1 MIVTVMNDKFNACIR
16 TINITWDDF
25 VAMCLCPGC
34 MDYKGNGAIVG
45 GLCVWE
51 TEISYSTH
59 NRHKIFE
66 HKNRRCINR
75 QLVILD
81 ADNPQDDFLDRTQ
94 SYFAKLDAAW
104 VYYTTFSATKDN
116 PRYRI
121 CTYLDKPVS
130 PQSYETIAKSIMYG
144 IGFEEFDPVSSNANQ
159 IMYLAVMPIKINPES
174 GEEEIFFCRD
184 SFDGNPI
191 DTNRLMD
198 NITTVSCGKS
208 PKIVLPSNISEKSQ
222 LSAGTSKLIDRCGTR
237 NPYKVAQE
245 LGINII
251 YRNFEKQRGAYK
263 VILKNRFVF
272 LKNGMHPVI
281 GQIVLWHEIGHDVLH
296 RKEAITAGGFKEF
309 NIFDMRENRM
319 EYEANIFASQAS
331 LPDDAILEYIENG
344 YDIQQIARAM
354 NSDINLIA
362 LKVDT
367 LIAQGYH
374 LRKQEHRNDFL
385 KYNHKM

>member
-45 GLCVWE
+45 GLCVWD
-51 TEISYSTH
+51 TEISYSTR

-174 GEEEIFFCRD
+174 GEEEIFFRRD
-184 SFDGNPI
+184 SFDGYPI

-198 NITTVSCGKS
+198 DITTVSCGKS
-208 PKIVLPSNISEKSQ
+208 PKKVLPSNISEKSQ
-222 LSAGTSKLIDRCGTR
+222 LSAGTSKLIDPRTKDSIVGTFTSLFSIEEVMER
-237 NPYKVAQE
+237 FLPDVYEKI
-245 LGINII
+245 GDR
-251 YRNFEKQRGAYK
+251 YRPIGSGSTPGGRIVENGQYYLTSHTKKDNAYGS
-263 VILKNRFVF
+263 LKNSYDLVLCNLQEITTPEQLEE
-272 LKNGMHPVI
+272 LKLKAHSKGKNCETA
-281 GQIVLWHEIGHDVLH
+281 GQIMYEWAMSIPEV
-296 RKEAITAGGFKEF
+296 
-309 NIFDMRENRM
+309 
-319 EYEANIFASQAS
+319 YEAEAK
-331 LPDDAILEYIENG
+331 
-344 YDIQQIARAM
+344 R
-354 NSDINLIA
+354 IN
-362 LKVDT
+362 K
-367 LIAQGYH
+367 
-374 LRKQEHRNDFL
+374 RKKNF
-385 KYNHKM
+385 K